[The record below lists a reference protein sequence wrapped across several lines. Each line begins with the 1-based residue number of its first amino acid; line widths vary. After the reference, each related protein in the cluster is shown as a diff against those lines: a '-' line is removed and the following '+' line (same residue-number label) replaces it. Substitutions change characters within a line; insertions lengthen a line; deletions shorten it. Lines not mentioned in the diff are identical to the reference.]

1 MHYTFDNMILFNYL
15 IISNY
20 REKEAKR
27 KAYSV
32 LLDRV
37 FLSEEVYQDKNVY
50 KTDLDAMEKELSID
64 IAELRRDFRTITSE
78 MQSTWNAFESNM
90 TKEMSKSSDPT
101 TAFKSDN
108 ENNISVNR
116 NSSRHRKKS
125 VLNEASYLAHRLSR
139 ALSHSGQSD
148 NEETNDIRNVDATE
162 APGTAK
168 DISFLIHH
176 L

>member
-1 MHYTFDNMILFNYL
+1 M
-15 IISNY
+15 
-20 REKEAKR
+20 
-27 KAYSV
+27 
-32 LLDRV
+32 LDRV

-64 IAELRRDFRTITSE
+64 IAELRRDFRSIASE
-78 MQSTWNAFESNM
+78 IQSTLEAFENSRKNDL
-90 TKEMSKSSDPT
+90 SKSSDPT

-108 ENNISVNR
+108 ETSISVNR
-116 NSSRHRKKS
+116 NSSRRRKKS
-125 VLNEASYLAHRLSR
+125 ILNEASYLAHRLSR

>member
-1 MHYTFDNMILFNYL
+1 M
-15 IISNY
+15 
-20 REKEAKR
+20 
-27 KAYSV
+27 
-32 LLDRV
+32 
-37 FLSEEVYQDKNVY
+37 FLSEEVYQDKNLY

-64 IAELRRDFRTITSE
+64 IAELKRDFRTFTSE
-78 MQSTWNAFESNM
+78 IQSTLEALENDRTTGINV
-90 TKEMSKSSDPT
+90 SSDPISP
-101 TAFKSDN
+101 FKSDK

-116 NSSRHRKKS
+116 NSIRHRKKS
-125 VLNEASYLAHRLSR
+125 ILNEASYLAHRLSR

-148 NEETNDIRNVDATE
+148 NEETNDIRNGDATE